1 MPRERVSEDI
11 YVFTSEVY
19 AQVTAGV
26 ILTEEGAVIVDTL
39 PFPSET
45 AEIVDFIEE
54 HTMRNV
60 RFVINT
66 HSHADHI
73 FGNYQFPQA
82 DIIAHRL
89 CRKAMI
95 LHAEKGL
102 IAAREQNPELNEVV
116 IRLPNIVFDSEATL
130 RLGSKT
136 IQLMH
141 MPGHT
146 SDSIVALVKEERILF
161 SGDAMMPVPYVVW
174 GDEEQMIQSLK
185 AIRKMSLEHIVQ
197 GHGEVLLRGEIN
209 ETIDSS
215 IQYLA
220 TIKECVLKAIEE
232 GTPLQKLLSLD
243 IEACGKSRIPLNGL
257 VQQLHQGNL
266 RWLYNRF
273 VGAEAVTS
281 QRESESA
288 GE

>member
-11 YVFTSEVY
+11 YVFTSEVF

-54 HTMRNV
+54 HTMQNV

-66 HSHADHI
+66 HSHADHV
-73 FGNYQFPQA
+73 FGNYKFPQA

-95 LHAEKGL
+95 KHTEKGL
-102 IAAREQNPELNEVV
+102 VEAREQNPELNDVS

-130 RLGSKT
+130 RLGNKT
-136 IQLMH
+136 IQLIY

-146 SDSIVALVKEERILF
+146 SDSIVTLIKEDRILF
-161 SGDAMMPVPYVVW
+161 SGDVMMPVPYIVW
-174 GDEEQMIQSLK
+174 GNEEQMIQSLK
-185 AIRKMSLEHIVQ
+185 AIRKMGLENIVQ

-209 ETIDSS
+209 EMIDSS
-215 IQYLA
+215 IEYLA
-220 TIKECVLKAIEE
+220 TIKECVLEAIED
-232 GTPLQKLLSLD
+232 GTPVQKLLSLD

-266 RWLYNRF
+266 RKLYNRF
-273 VGAEAVTS
+273 TEAEAAK
-281 QRESESA
+281 QQQEE
-288 GE
+288 EEE

>member
-26 ILTEEGAVIVDTL
+26 ILTEEGAVVVDTL

-54 HTMRNV
+54 YTMQSV

-102 IAAREQNPELNEVV
+102 IKAREQNPELNEVT
-116 IRLPNIVFDSEATL
+116 IRLPNIVFDSEAIL

-174 GDEEQMIQSLK
+174 GRRGANGSSRQS
-185 AIRKMSLEHIVQ
+185 H
-197 GHGEVLLRGEIN
+197 
-209 ETIDSS
+209 
-215 IQYLA
+215 
-220 TIKECVLKAIEE
+220 
-232 GTPLQKLLSLD
+232 P
-243 IEACGKSRIPLNGL
+243 
-257 VQQLHQGNL
+257 
-266 RWLYNRF
+266 
-273 VGAEAVTS
+273 
-281 QRESESA
+281 
-288 GE
+288 